1 MKELEL
7 IKAFERGKLTGW
19 LDEETTLESWVQQ
32 VIDRYNDINRTS
44 YQISELTFEDLNDLF
59 LRLDILEADEWNT
72 ELEN

>member
-32 VIDRYNDINRTS
+32 VIDRYNDVNRTS

>member
-32 VIDRYNDINRTS
+32 VIDRYNDLHRTS
-44 YQISELTFEDLNDLF
+44 YQIAELTFEDLNDLF